1 LAVNVALSLKQW
13 IAARTAKPV
22 CVFFMLC
29 IITLPVAAIDY
40 MEIQVIKDDGV
51 YHMKMVA
58 EVDAPAEYVHR
69 VLTDYRHI
77 YRLNPLITESEVL
90 PSPGNGAV
98 RVRTR
103 IEDCTL
109 IFCVDVERVEDVYDL
124 SSRELQMVIVPS
136 LSDFLSGSAKW
147 IIGDKEEYSEI
158 VYQAQIEPAFNTF
171 PVVGS
176 AIARRKLRQEM
187 TALMARIECIANV
200 LEEQDWSS
208 LLQVV
213 RPSVDSTCYKNV
225 IPEPANASHK

>member
-1 LAVNVALSLKQW
+1 
-13 IAARTAKPV
+13 
-22 CVFFMLC
+22 M
-29 IITLPVAAIDY
+29 
-40 MEIQVIKDDGV
+40 KDGGV
-51 YHMKMVA
+51 YHVKMVA
-58 EVDAPAEYVHR
+58 EVDASAEYVHR

-77 YRLNPLITESEVL
+77 YRLNPLITESEIL

-109 IFCVDVERVEDVYDL
+109 IFCVDVERVEDVFDL
-124 SSRELQMVIVPS
+124 SSRELRMVIVPS
-136 LSDFLSGSAKW
+136 LSDFLSGNAKW

-187 TALMARIECIANV
+187 TTLMARIECIAKV
-200 LEEQDWSS
+200 LEEQDWNS
-208 LLQVV
+208 LLQVA
-213 RPSVDSTCYKNV
+213 RPGVDSACYKNV
-225 IPEPANASHK
+225 IPVPDNARHE